1 MDMITLAAA
10 KSYTKKTLDGIG
22 SLQGKDG
29 KSAYQIWLD
38 NGNKGT
44 EQDFLNSLK
53 GAKGDKGDK
62 GDQGIQG
69 LKGDKGDK
77 GEKGETGANGSN
89 GKDGSDGTDGV
100 GIKSVVQTTTSSAD
114 GGSNII
120 TVTKTDNTTSTF
132 TVKNGSKGSKGDKG
146 DTGATGPKGE
156 AGEVNISG
164 AIVPTEIADKVETT
178 DSGEI
183 NANIFYDFGLVT
195 ELSLTFVEGDPD
207 KVNEYMFS
215 FTSGETATV
224 LTLPSS
230 IQWVNELT
238 VEPNKRYEVS
248 IVDNIGLWC
257 AVDLVVV
264 AE

>member
-1 MDMITLAAA
+1 MITLAAA

-53 GAKGDKGDK
+53 GAKGDKGDTGATGPKGDTGATGATGPKGTKGDKGDK

-77 GEKGETGANGSN
+77 GEKGDTGTSIAHFWN
-89 GKDGSDGTDGV
+89 D
-100 GIKSVVQTTTSSAD
+100 TTLTITSASGTSSA
-114 GGSNII
+114 NL
-120 TVTKTDNTTSTF
+120 
-132 TVKNGSKGSKGDKG
+132 KGEKGDKG
-146 DTGATGPKGE
+146 EVGPVGPRGE
-156 AGEVNISG
+156 AG
-164 AIVPTEIADKVETT
+164 KVELSI
-178 DSGEI
+178 DKIQSADNGEI

-195 ELSLTFVEGDPD
+195 ELSLTFIEGDPD